1 MGWITCTIL
10 DDVSGRDIRTAVW
23 QIRLPYSHHMWVT
36 VLHGIPHHLILRHS
50 PWAHVPHL
58 WVMYGVGSSLIFTS
72 CLLIT
77 AQYFTRWRAL
87 AITIVSG
94 GHWRRYPSV
103 GPTTEA
109 LVDSVG
115 WQGALRI
122 VAGAMAFVALLGCS
136 YDEIKKEG
144 DKNVSVVYKT
154 NNSGNELGFT
164 NVTFGQQDVGANG
177 LRRQHTDEDVQVTN
191 GDDTITMKDSV
202 IENGFVNGIWDST
215 SRQRRSKHFSAW
227 LSGEWSFW
235 WFWTS
240 YCYTNVKIC
249 GKGRAWR

>member
-1 MGWITCTIL
+1 MYLTYG
-10 DDVSGRDIRTAVW
+10 
-23 QIRLPYSHHMWVT
+23 
-36 VLHGIPHHLILRHS
+36 
-50 PWAHVPHL
+50 
-58 WVMYGVGSSLIFTS
+58 VMYGVGSSLIFTS

-94 GHWRRYPSV
+94 GIGAGILAF

-144 DKNVSVVYKT
+144 DTNVSVVYKT

-202 IENGFVNGIWDST
+202 IENGFVNGYGTQPAGSDAVNTFPHGCRVNEAFDGSEQATVTPMSKSVAKGGHEGKTMNASKKT
-215 SRQRRSKHFSAW
+215 S
-227 LSGEWSFW
+227 E
-235 WFWTS
+235 
-240 YCYTNVKIC
+240 CNEI
-249 GKGRAWR
+249 